1 MYMQTFTTPSQY
13 FKTGL
18 LANLPASCLVLILA
32 LVLSA
37 CQEVKIPGVY
47 RIDIQQGNVITQAQ
61 LAKLESGMERRK
73 VRFILGTPLVA
84 DAFNQNRWDYYYS
97 FEPGNGERVQ
107 RIISV
112 FFDDKGLKHIGGNV
126 QAASGPI
133 KVDERR
139 DLLVKVPP
147 GLNDESIFASLT
159 PNFFANRKKTI
170 DLAKLDQSTSQT
182 NEGPKQEDFQAPEIE
197 ITESDRDFLK
207 GLLQGYGKT
216 EALTITPGSAAS
228 NTSEQV
234 ANPPTDSASEQTEA
248 NSEGLFSRWAKKL
261 GLKDA
266 EENQT
271 PQIPDNS
278 IETDA
283 TSTDLPAVESTDD

>member
-1 MYMQTFTTPSQY
+1 MQSFTSPVHYSE
-13 FKTGL
+13 TGFVS
-18 LANLPASCLVLILA
+18 NSRTSCLVLILA

-37 CQEVKIPGVY
+37 CGQVKIPWVY

-73 VRFILGTPLVA
+73 VRFILGTPLVT
-84 DAFNQNRWDYYYS
+84 DAFNLDRWDYYYS
-97 FEPGNGERVQ
+97 YEPGNGERVQ

-112 FFDDKGLKHIGGNV
+112 FFDDKGLKRVGGNV
-126 QAASGPI
+126 LAASGPI
-133 KVDERR
+133 IVDERR

-147 GLNDESIFASLT
+147 GLNDEGLFASLT
-159 PNFFANRKKTI
+159 PSFLANRKKTI

-182 NEGPKQEDFQAPEIE
+182 TEGPKQEDFQAPEIE

-207 GLLQGYGKT
+207 GLLQNYGRT
-216 EALTITPGSAAS
+216 GVLATNPGSTVS
-228 NTSEQV
+228 GTPDQV
-234 ANPPTDSASEQTEA
+234 GNPPTVSDSEQTESS
-248 NSEGLFSRWAKKL
+248 SEGLFSRWAKKL

-271 PQIPDNS
+271 PEVPDS
-278 IETDA
+278 SVEPDA
-283 TSTDLPAVESTDD
+283 TGTKLPAVESTDD